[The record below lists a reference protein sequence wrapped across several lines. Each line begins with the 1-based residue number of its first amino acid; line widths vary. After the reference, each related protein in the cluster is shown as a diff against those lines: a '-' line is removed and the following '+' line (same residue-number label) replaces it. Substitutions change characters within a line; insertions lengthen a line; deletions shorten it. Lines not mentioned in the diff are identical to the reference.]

1 VSKPDDGPA
10 GADRVLRTSVYLD
23 AEGNRT
29 HDPGKAVGGEILER
43 DGDGRGAK
51 RTWFRIQEVQ
61 LKWLPVSEAAFLL
74 WVLALLVF
82 VWLVAALILFVL

>member
-1 VSKPDDGPA
+1 
-10 GADRVLRTSVYLD
+10 VLRTSVYLD

-43 DGDGRGAK
+43 AGDGRAAK
-51 RTWFRIQEVQ
+51 RTWFRVQEVE
-61 LKWLPVSEAAFLL
+61 LKWLPMSEAAFLL

-82 VWLVAALILFVL
+82 AWLVAALILFVL

>member
-1 VSKPDDGPA
+1 
-10 GADRVLRTSVYLD
+10 VLRTSVYLD

-29 HDPGKAVGGEILER
+29 QDPGKAVGGEIVER
-43 DGDGRGAK
+43 TGDGRGAK
-51 RTWFRIQEVQ
+51 RTWFRVQEVE

-82 VWLVAALILFVL
+82 AWLVAALILFVL

>member
-1 VSKPDDGPA
+1 M
-10 GADRVLRTSVYLD
+10 LRTSVYLD

-29 HDPGKAVGGEILER
+29 DDPSKAVGGEILEPA
-43 DGDGRGAK
+43 GNGRVAK
-51 RTWFRIQEVQ
+51 RTWFHIQEVE

-82 VWLVAALILFVL
+82 AWLVAAALILFVL

>member
-1 VSKPDDGPA
+1 M
-10 GADRVLRTSVYLD
+10 LRTSVYLD

-29 HDPGKAVGGEILER
+29 QDPGKAVGGEILEQA
-43 DGDGRGAK
+43 DDGRGAK
-51 RTWFRIQEVQ
+51 RTWFRVQEVE

-82 VWLVAALILFVL
+82 AWLVAAFILFVM